1 MSLTQENTQ
10 WKDVYGIGDKEI
22 DREFKK
28 LFSIANN
35 ALKIEALTQDQ
46 EIVSA
51 IKKVIDELS
60 FYVSTHFVIEQKY
73 MRLIEYPK
81 VDEHIQKHKNIVTN
95 LNKFISRLNSL
106 SLEEVK
112 IQLFALIKK
121 DFIDHIIFEDQ
132 KIPQWEN
139 SLDSFQKSFDWHNEF
154 ETGDTTL
161 DEENKKLFM
170 MTEEAFHQATSEQI
184 DKKLRL
190 VIKYIYA
197 YLKQHFRYE
206 EALMNEGEYPYLAK
220 HLLMHRKII
229 NQVNQYVE
237 RLPTIK
243 NKHDFEK
250 GLATLMENTL
260 IFHVMDQDT
269 HFRNWYKENIQI
281 WK

>member
-1 MSLTQENTQ
+1 MSLTEKNTQ
-10 WKDVYGIGDKEI
+10 WKDEYGIGDKEI

-35 ALKIEALTQDQ
+35 ALKIEQLTQDEQ
-46 EIVSA
+46 IVSA

-73 MRLIEYPK
+73 MHIIEYPK
-81 VDEHIQKHKNIVTN
+81 SNEHTKLHRDIVTN

-112 IQLFALIKK
+112 LQLFALIKK

-132 KIPQWEN
+132 KILQWEN
-139 SLDSFQKSFDWHNEF
+139 SLDSFQKTFDWHEEF
-154 ETGDTTL
+154 ETGDETL
-161 DEENKKLFM
+161 DKENKKLFM
-170 MTEEAFHQATSEQI
+170 MTEEAFHQASPEQI
-184 DKKLRL
+184 DEKLRL

-197 YLKQHFRYE
+197 YLKKHFRYE
-206 EALMNEGEYPYLAK
+206 EAIMNESDYPHLAK
-220 HLLMHRKII
+220 HLLMHKKII
-229 NQVNQYVE
+229 NQVNHYVE
-237 RLPTIK
+237 RLPTIN

-269 HFRNWYKENIQI
+269 HFRNWHKENVAV